1 MLCLIDLNRYQNYAT
16 TSSGIIM
23 LHVKSIMEQRD
34 SYSAQAVVLS
44 DHKRC
49 SQAVMTGETFM
60 ITSVACS
67 ATEKRYH
74 HYLDTKAAFTLLKQ
88 FAAC

>member
-1 MLCLIDLNRYQNYAT
+1 MLND
-16 TSSGIIM
+16 
-23 LHVKSIMEQRD
+23 VKSMIEPLD
-34 SYSAQAVVLS
+34 SYSAQAVVPL
-44 DHKRC
+44 DYKRC
-49 SQAVMTGETFM
+49 SQAAMTVETFM

-74 HYLDTKAAFTLLKQ
+74 HYLDTKAALTLLKQ